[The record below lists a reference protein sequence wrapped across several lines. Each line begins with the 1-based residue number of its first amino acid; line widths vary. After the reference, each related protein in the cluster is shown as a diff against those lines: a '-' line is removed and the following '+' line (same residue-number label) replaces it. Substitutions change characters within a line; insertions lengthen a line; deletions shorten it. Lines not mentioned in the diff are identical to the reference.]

1 MCSMPELLLD
11 AAGMRRTLSRL
22 AHEILDGNGGADEL
36 VVVGILRRGYPVA
49 KQLAFLMTQVEGVT
63 IPCGKLDARP
73 YRDDMKEEIDQDGTE
88 IPFRINDRRVVLVD
102 EVLFTGRTVRAALE
116 GVMQQGRPK
125 LVQFATLIDR
135 GHREL
140 PIQADYV
147 GRKVETERSDFI
159 TVKLN
164 EFDGEDSV
172 MLMSEEEMG
181 AIR

>member
-1 MCSMPELLLD
+1 MPEVLLD

-22 AHEILDGNGGADEL
+22 AHEILDGNGGADGL

-63 IPCGKLDARP
+63 IPCGKLDARAF
-73 YRDDMKEEIDQDGTE
+73 RDDLKEEIDVDGTE
-88 IPFRINDRRVVLVD
+88 IPFQINDRRVVLVD

-116 GVMQQGRPK
+116 GIMQQGRPK
-125 LVQFATLIDR
+125 VVQFATLIDR

-147 GRKVETERSDFI
+147 GRKIETQRSDFI

-164 EFDGEDSV
+164 DFDGEDSV
-172 MLMSEEEMG
+172 MLMTEEDMG
-181 AIR
+181 AVR

>member
-1 MCSMPELLLD
+1 MPEVLLD

-22 AHEILDGNGGADEL
+22 AHEILDGNGGAEEL

-63 IPCGKLDARP
+63 VPCGKLDARP
-73 YRDDMKEEIDQDGTE
+73 YRDDLKEDVGVDGTE
-88 IPFRINDRRVVLVD
+88 IPFQINDRRVVLVD

-116 GVMQQGRPK
+116 GIMQQGRPK
-125 LVQFATLIDR
+125 VVQFATLIDR

-147 GRKVETERSDFI
+147 GRKVETLRSDFI

-172 MLMSEEEMG
+172 MLMNEVEIE
-181 AIR
+181 ALR

>member
-1 MCSMPELLLD
+1 MPEVLLD

-22 AHEILDGNGGADEL
+22 AHEILDGNGGAEEL

-49 KQLAFLMTQVEGVT
+49 KHLAFLMTQVEGVT
-63 IPCGKLDARP
+63 IPCGKLDVRP
-73 YRDDMKEEIDQDGTE
+73 YRDDLKVDVGADGTE
-88 IPFRINDRRVVLVD
+88 IPFQINDRRVVLVD

-116 GVMQQGRPK
+116 GIMQQGRPK
-125 LVQFATLIDR
+125 VVQFATLIDR

-147 GRKVETERSDFI
+147 GRKVETLRSDFI

-164 EFDGEDSV
+164 DFDGEDSV
-172 MLMSEEEMG
+172 MLMNEAEMG
-181 AIR
+181 ALR